1 MTAIWEDI
9 LKKSL
14 RCVDEVYPEV
24 NGVTLG
30 VFPVADFLLEAATWV
45 ARVVPT
51 RALGLGREL
60 PVDGLTPHAD
70 GSGSLPLP
78 EDFLRLVSFR
88 MKGWKKPVT
97 TPIYDTD
104 ARYAQQSNPTLRGG
118 VTFPVV
124 AICDGETR
132 MEYYSS
138 PLGIYAEVERAS
150 YFPKPNTEEDFPA
163 SLAYAVAWKCAELTL
178 SSMNDTA
185 ATLAAERVA
194 EQIKTL

>member
-124 AICDGETR
+124 AICDGESR
-132 MEYYSS
+132 MEYYST
-138 PLGIYAEVERAS
+138 PLGVYAEVERAS
-150 YFPKPNTEEDFPA
+150 YFPKPNLESDFPA
-163 SLAYAVAWKCAELTL
+163 NLAYAVAWKCAELTL
-178 SSMNDTA
+178 ASMNDTA
-185 ATLAAERVA
+185 TALATQRVA
-194 EQIKTL
+194 EHIQAL

>member
-9 LKKSL
+9 IKKSL

-30 VFPVADFLLEAATWV
+30 VFPVADFLIEAATWV

-132 MEYYSS
+132 MEYYST
-138 PLGIYAEVERAS
+138 PLGVYAEVERAS
-150 YFPKPNTEEDFPA
+150 YFPKPNLESDFPA

-178 SSMNDTA
+178 ASMNDTA
-185 ATLAAERVA
+185 TALATQRVA
-194 EQIKTL
+194 EHIQAL